1 MEQNVEVIMT
11 KQEAIKYYANKII
24 EDSLAECSE
33 FNYCMTI
40 EQYGDKGFIKQ
51 NQDLILEELKKD
63 ERIADV
69 YIDVKTKTFDMVFWT
84 TYCPYCYE
92 EHKLSKQDQS
102 MILKSFIDQL
112 ITIKNNSIFLLNMNI
127 QQIINELIL
136 QNNFKIPLLED
147 EKEEANNM
155 LKEIICNSNFFNKY
169 LDRYKLI
176 IDKQNIQELI
186 DELQVKFKQLELY
199 KRDLIKVISKEDIDT
214 MLKIFEI
221 NKLYPS
227 EYIGMFRYKDLEC
240 NKYLAVDNSSGEM
253 YIDEFDTEEECINYL
268 LETDDEDD
276 N

>member
-1 MEQNVEVIMT
+1 MEQNIEIKMT

-33 FNYCMTI
+33 CNYCMDI
-40 EQYGDKGFIKQ
+40 DSYDDNGFIKQ
-51 NQDLILEELKKD
+51 HQELILEEIKKD
-63 ERIADV
+63 ERVADV
-69 YIDVKTKTFDMVFWT
+69 ELDGHTFDMVFWT
-84 TYCPYCYE
+84 DYCPYCYE

-102 MILKSFIDQL
+102 MILKNFIDQL

-127 QQIINELIL
+127 QQIINEMIL
-136 QNNFKIPLLED
+136 QNNFKTPLLED
-147 EKEEANNM
+147 EKEQANNM
-155 LKEIICNSNFFNKY
+155 LKEIICNSKFFNKY

-176 IDKQNIQELI
+176 VNKQNIQELI
-186 DELQVKFKQLELY
+186 DELLVKLQQLDLY
-199 KRDLIKVISKEDIDT
+199 KKDLIKVISKTDIDT
-214 MLKIFEI
+214 MLKIFET
-221 NKLYPS
+221 NKQYPS